1 MCTLQLNIFNC
12 CRDQSHK
19 DSVHRNTCRERQ
31 DNRSRQTEKR
41 DRQQSVLEVFSKVM
55 LQSEPKQFTEGQHQL
70 PPNIGFQFRHYLS
83 GDKSALNPSV
93 RSSHNPILHPPPS
106 PPRTLSHY
114 RPSPS
119 TSSFPPPKHTP
130 LPPPTRSL
138 GVKCQSRSIYCRL
151 MVQAS
156 GLRRKMA
163 PAMTAAGP
171 ERQASPG
178 HHRHD
183 DVTMRREAISCRG
196 IRPCNAPLLAPE
208 SSLCSGVRV
217 HSSETH
223 RWGNR

>member
-1 MCTLQLNIFNC
+1 M
-12 CRDQSHK
+12 S
-19 DSVHRNTCRERQ
+19 
-31 DNRSRQTEKR
+31 TETPVGNNKTIGP
-41 DRQQSVLEVFSKVM
+41 DRQRREIDDSRSWKYFQRLCCNLNQNE
-55 LQSEPKQFTEGQHQL
+55 FTEGQHQL
-70 PPNIGFQFRHYLS
+70 PPNLGFQFRHYLS

-93 RSSHNPILHPPPS
+93 RSSHNPILHPS

-114 RPSPS
+114 PPSPS

-196 IRPCNAPLLAPE
+196 IRPCNAPLLVPE
-208 SSLCSGVRV
+208 FSLCSGVRV